1 MSERT
6 MQSLN
11 LAFRFILELLVLVAL
26 LLWGL
31 QSSDSLPL
39 QLVAGLGAPTLVMG
53 VWGLFVAPKAT
64 RRLPDP
70 ARLVVELVIWTLG
83 ALALTVV
90 VSPIVGIM
98 FGAAVVISLALMFIW
113 DQRAS

>member
-1 MSERT
+1 

-26 LLWGL
+26 FLWGL
-31 QSSDSLPL
+31 QLSGSLPL
-39 QLVAGLGAPTLVMG
+39 QLVAGLGAPALVMT

-70 ARLVVELVIWTLG
+70 ARLVVELVIWSLG
-83 ALALTVV
+83 ALAFTAVV
-90 VSPIVGIM
+90 GLIVGIM
-98 FGAAVVISLALMFIW
+98 FGAAVAISLVLMFIW
-113 DQRAS
+113 DQRGA